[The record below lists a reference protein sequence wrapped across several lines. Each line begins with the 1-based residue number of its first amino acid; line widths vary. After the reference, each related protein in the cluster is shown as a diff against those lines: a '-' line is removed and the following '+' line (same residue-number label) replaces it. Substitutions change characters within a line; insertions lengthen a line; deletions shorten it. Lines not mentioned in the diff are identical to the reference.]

1 MTAAKPEAM
10 WWTVVENAAVNY
22 PGDQHIHGEMA
33 ILQEGRVGLAI
44 SGLPIPEKTLRTQYG
59 VPT

>member
-1 MTAAKPEAM
+1 M
-10 WWTVVENAAVNY
+10 WWTVVVSAAVNY

-59 VPT
+59 VLT